1 MAYVPL
7 GFRVLRTIRPIL
19 RFGNTIVV
27 TRYDDVREV
36 FLNDAAFRVP
46 YKDKLDI
53 IMGGHPFFLSMDDTP
68 EYRRDTAAM
77 RLVVRPA
84 DITER
89 LAGEVERR
97 AEHIV
102 ANAKGHLEIV
112 DSLVRRVTFE
122 VLGAYFGIPDPP
134 GEDLRVWA
142 TRLFEFQFADPG
154 SDPALRREVDTI
166 APARGRTS
174 MASSRSAVLPGRSA
188 MTCSANPLPC
198 MPKAFPALATT
209 RSAAP

>member
-1 MAYVPL
+1 MKPIRLSDRRVHSRCANSLCGGLSRSRPSSSRRGANIFFCRASRHSTIWGDCERDSRARCPAAAGQRVQGVADACLMAYVPL

-102 ANAKGHLEIV
+102 ATAKGHLEIV
-112 DSLVRRVTFE
+112 DSLVRR
-122 VLGAYFGIPDPP
+122 
-134 GEDLRVWA
+134 
-142 TRLFEFQFADPG
+142 
-154 SDPALRREVDTI
+154 
-166 APARGRTS
+166 
-174 MASSRSAVLPGRSA
+174 
-188 MTCSANPLPC
+188 
-198 MPKAFPALATT
+198 
-209 RSAAP
+209 